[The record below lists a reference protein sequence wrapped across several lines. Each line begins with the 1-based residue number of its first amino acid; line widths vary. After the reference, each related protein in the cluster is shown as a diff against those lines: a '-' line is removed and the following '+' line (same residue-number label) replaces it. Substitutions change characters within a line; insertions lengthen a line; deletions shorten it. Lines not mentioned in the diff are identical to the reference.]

1 MLIWILALVLFGSLG
16 FVGFS
21 LGAIRTGISFLGL
34 LVATLLAWPMGHLVN
49 PLLGLTGL
57 KDPVVIWL
65 LGPVVVFCIIV
76 IVFKVIG
83 MLVHRKVD
91 VYYKYKAGD
100 LKMGL
105 WNRLSARL
113 GLCLGLANAA
123 VYLILISTAVY
134 VLSYPTTQMANGPEA
149 YWLIK
154 LLNTAGKNVQDTGM
168 NKVAAALDPLPESYY
183 QTVDIV
189 GLIYHNDLLEG
200 RLARYPAF
208 IAMGQRPEF
217 QEIAKDKE
225 FTEMRQRQ
233 APIAEI
239 LNNPKAQSIVN
250 NPDLLKEIWAIVLPN
265 LADLKEFLTTGKSAK
280 YTEPILGTWNF
291 NLGRAIFIY
300 KQKNPNVRATE
311 MAVVRRDMTLIYQK
325 TTLIAA
331 PEPGK
336 DVYLKNIGK
345 IRITKAPTPRGAP
358 NNRTPA
364 APAAA
369 AAPVITVDIEKFQ
382 GHWDGGD
389 GKYELSFPDRKHKLE
404 AVIENDRMT
413 VTGDPF
419 PMVFDRDY

>member
-34 LVATLLAWPMGHLVN
+34 LVASLLAWPMGHLVN

-57 KDPVVIWL
+57 KDPIAIWL
-65 LGPVVVFCIIV
+65 LGPVVVFCIIL

-83 MLVHRKVD
+83 VLVHRQVD

-123 VYLILISTAVY
+123 IYLILISTVIY
-134 VLSYPTTQMANGPEA
+134 VLSYPTTQMASGPEA
-149 YWLIK
+149 SWLVK
-154 LLNTAGKNVQDTGM
+154 LLNAAGKNVQETGM
-168 NKVAAALDPLPESYY
+168 NKVAAALDPLPDSYY
-183 QTVDIV
+183 QTVDIM

-208 IAMGQRPEF
+208 TAMGQRSEF

-239 LNNPKAQSIVN
+239 LNNPKAQNIVN

-265 LADLKEFLTTGKSAK
+265 LADIKAFLLTGKSAK

-291 NLGRAIFIY
+291 DLGRAIFLY
-300 KQKNPNVRATE
+300 KQKNPNIRATE
-311 MAVVRRDMTLIYQK
+311 MAVIKRDMTLIFRK
-325 TTLIAA
+325 TILVAA
-331 PEPGK
+331 PSPAK
-336 DVYLKNIGK
+336 RPILKTSAK
-345 IRITKAPTPRGAP
+345 
-358 NNRTPA
+358 
-364 APAAA
+364 
-369 AAPVITVDIEKFQ
+369 
-382 GHWDGGD
+382 
-389 GKYELSFPDRKHKLE
+389 
-404 AVIENDRMT
+404 
-413 VTGDPF
+413 
-419 PMVFDRDY
+419 